1 MYVFLV
7 IKMKNLRSKRINEG
21 LTQWSSGQD
30 SGLPWQGPQVRFLA
44 GRARGFP
51 GGLVVKT
58 PPANA
63 GDASSIPRFPSSPT
77 NLNKLLSISFRDFPG
92 GSDGKKRLPT
102 MQETQVR
109 SLGPEDL
116 LEKEMATHSRILAWR
131 IPWTAEPGGLQSMG
145 SQRVGHN

>member
-7 IKMKNLRSKRINEG
+7 IKMKNLRSKKINEG

-30 SGLPWQGPQVRFLA
+30 SGLPWQEPQVRFLA

-63 GDASSIPRFPSSPT
+63 GDAGHTGLIPGSGRSPGEGNG
-77 NLNKLLSISFRDFPG
+77 NLLQYSCLGNPTDRG
-92 GSDGKKRLPT
+92 AWQATVQGVKK
-102 MQETQVR
+102 
-109 SLGPEDL
+109 S
-116 LEKEMATHSRILAWR
+116 
-131 IPWTAEPGGLQSMG
+131 WTE
-145 SQRVGHN
+145 